1 VRCNVIRRAI
11 VRVFPA
17 QSRRADFN
25 EEGRMERDIYDED
38 HEAFRDVVKEFIK
51 RYVTNEARER
61 WDAAGEVDRE
71 TMRAAGE
78 SGLIGL
84 SVPEEFGGAG
94 MLQDYRFRAI
104 VNEEVIAAGAG
115 SLAGA
120 FGIQDDLA
128 IPYLVH
134 MGTQEQKEKW
144 LPGMATGEI
153 LGALAMSE
161 PGAGSDLRGIKTTA
175 KRVEGGY
182 IVNGAKTFISSGK
195 TADVIVTFVKTG
207 EGNKADAFSLL
218 LIENGM
224 DGFDHGKKLH
234 KMGFQGHDTA
244 ELSFSDVFVPE
255 ENLISGKEGQ
265 GFIQLMMNLPLER
278 LSIGIA
284 GAAAAEA
291 ALKWTLAYT
300 KDREA
305 FGERIIDFQNTRFKL
320 AEVATTVDAL
330 WAYMDRALLA
340 YKDGKLSAVEA
351 AKVKFWATEREWD
364 VIDVCVQLH
373 GGYGYI
379 TEYPIARAFLD
390 ARVHRIY
397 GGTNEIMR
405 EIVGRELAKH

>member
-1 VRCNVIRRAI
+1 
-11 VRVFPA
+11 
-17 QSRRADFN
+17 
-25 EEGRMERDIYDED
+25 MERDIYEED
-38 HEAFRDVVKEFIK
+38 HEAFRDLVKDFVK
-51 RYVTNEARER
+51 RYVTNEAIER

-71 TMRAAGE
+71 TMLAAGE
-78 SGLIGL
+78 AGIIGL

-104 VNEEVIAAGAG
+104 VNEEIIAAGAG

-128 IPYLVH
+128 VPYLVH

-144 LPGMATGEI
+144 LPRMATGEI
-153 LGALAMSE
+153 IGALAMTE

-175 KRVEGGY
+175 KKVDGGY

-195 TADVIVTFVKTG
+195 TADLVVTFVKTG
-207 EGNKADAFSLL
+207 EGNRPDAFSLV

-224 DGFDHGKKLH
+224 EGFDHGKKLN
-234 KMGFQGHDTA
+234 KMGFHGHDTA
-244 ELSFSDVFVPE
+244 ELSFSDVFVPD
-255 ENLISGKEGQ
+255 ENLISGQEGQ

-278 LSIGIA
+278 LSIAVA
-284 GAAAAEA
+284 GAAAAQA
-291 ALKWTLAYT
+291 AFDWTVAYT

-305 FGERIIDFQNTRFKL
+305 FGERVIDFQNTRFKI
-320 AEVATTVDAL
+320 ADMSATVDAL
-330 WAYMDRALLA
+330 WAYIDRALLA
-340 YKDGKLSAVEA
+340 YKDKKLSAEEA
-351 AKVKFWATEREWD
+351 AKIKFWATEREWEVLD
-364 VIDVCVQLH
+364 IGVQLH

-405 EIVGRELAKH
+405 DIVSRQIAGKR

>member
-1 VRCNVIRRAI
+1 
-11 VRVFPA
+11 
-17 QSRRADFN
+17 
-25 EEGRMERDIYDED
+25 MERDIYDED
-38 HEAFRDVVKEFIK
+38 HEAFRDLVKDFVK
-51 RYVTNEARER
+51 RHVTNEAIEK
-61 WDAAGEVDRE
+61 WNADGEVDRA
-71 TMRAAGE
+71 TMLAAGE
-78 SGLIGL
+78 AGIIGL

-94 MLQDYRFRAI
+94 MLQDYRFRAV

-128 IPYLVH
+128 VPYLVH

-144 LPGMATGEI
+144 LPRMATGEVV
-153 LGALAMSE
+153 GALAMTE

-175 KRVEGGY
+175 KKVDGGY
-182 IVNGAKTFISSGK
+182 IVNGAKTFISSGA
-195 TADVIVTFVKTG
+195 TADLVVTFVKTG
-207 EGNKADAFSLL
+207 EGNRPDAFSLV

-224 DGFDHGKKLH
+224 EGFDHGKKLH

-255 ENLISGKEGQ
+255 ENLIGGKEGM

-278 LSIGIA
+278 LSIGVA
-284 GAAAAEA
+284 GAAAAQA
-291 ALKWTLAYT
+291 ALDWTVAYT

-305 FGERIIDFQNTRFKL
+305 FGERIIDFQNTRFKI
-320 AEVATTVDAL
+320 ADMATTVDAL
-330 WAYMDRALLA
+330 WAYIDRALLA
-340 YKDGKLSAVEA
+340 YKEGKLSAEEA
-351 AKVKFWATEREWD
+351 AKVKFWATEREWEVLD
-364 VIDVCVQLH
+364 TGVQLH

-405 EIVGRELAKH
+405 EIVGRQIAGKR